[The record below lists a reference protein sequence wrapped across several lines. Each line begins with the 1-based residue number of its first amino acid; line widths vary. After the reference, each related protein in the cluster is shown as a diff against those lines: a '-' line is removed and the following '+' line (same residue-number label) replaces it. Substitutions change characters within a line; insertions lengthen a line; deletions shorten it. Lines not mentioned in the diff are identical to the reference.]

1 MTLIT
6 SNPTRIGRPPS
17 IVAIIALLMF
27 LGATSLAGGTA
38 MVFGV
43 GGGGIMLPD

>member
-6 SNPTRIGRPPS
+6 SSPTRIGRPPS
-17 IVAIIALLMF
+17 IVAIIALLLF

-38 MVFGV
+38 MVFGL
-43 GGGGIMLPD
+43 GGGEIMLPD